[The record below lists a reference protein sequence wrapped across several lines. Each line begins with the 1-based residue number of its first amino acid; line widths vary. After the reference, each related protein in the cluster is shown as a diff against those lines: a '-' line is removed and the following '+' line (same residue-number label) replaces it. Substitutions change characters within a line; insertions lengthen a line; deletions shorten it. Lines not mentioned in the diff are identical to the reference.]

1 MKNLLLVLVLCL
13 TAALIINGCGTP
25 SSTPAATAPASTAA
39 VSPTAAPKTTAPAT
53 SAAASPSA
61 PAASPAAPASST
73 KYGGILRWIEAV
85 PPTTPIGVPAE
96 CSGPSGL
103 APQISLQTLL
113 KEQLDG
119 SITPGLAA
127 SYDVVTDA
135 ANPSITFHLQ
145 KGVKFS
151 DGTDF
156 NATAAK
162 WNLDKI
168 KLSTLYPS
176 TTNNWKSIEIIDD
189 STVRVNLNTWQN
201 GVIRVFGDQLSYQIS
216 PTAFEKKGIDWMRW
230 NLVGTGPFIQT
241 DFQRDV
247 SLTANK
253 NPNYWEA
260 GKPYLDGFKYLWV
273 TDEST
278 RTTLFK
284 SGGAEV
290 LQTNG
295 NGRIAN
301 DLKAAGW
308 NIVTQQN
315 GPNVLVMDSAN
326 ADSPWGN
333 LKVRQA
339 AEYAI
344 DKEALSKTFGF
355 GWWQAVYQFSNP
367 NSKAFDPSLA
377 PRKFDVAKAK
387 QLLADAGYPTG
398 FKTTLIASPLQ
409 LNKDVVLAIQA
420 QLADVGIQAE
430 AQFPGMAQ
438 WTDVSSNP
446 WKNALLYTSIFDRG
460 NQNDTFTYFLGVP
473 ATTWKSAAR
482 PAGWKEALD
491 ASKAS
496 AAQDPVQLKKLE
508 NMIYNEMPCIPLISS
523 TSLWAMTKNVQDTGE
538 GTRGQSNWI
547 EPQNAWLG
555 K

>member
-1 MKNLLLVLVLCL
+1 MKKVFLVLVLCL
-13 TAALIINGCGTP
+13 TAVLIITGCGTP
-25 SSTPAATAPASTAA
+25 SATPAASSPATTSAA
-39 VSPTAAPKTTAPAT
+39 SPSAAPKTTAPAT
-53 SAAASPSA
+53 SAAASPS
-61 PAASPAAPASST
+61 SPAAQS
-73 KYGGILRWIEAV
+73 KYGGTLRWIEAV
-85 PPTTPIGVPAE
+85 GPTTPIGVPAE

-103 APQISLQTLL
+103 SPQISLQTLL

-135 ANPSITFHLQ
+135 ANPSITFRLQ

-151 DGTDF
+151 DGTDY

-189 STVRVNLNTWQN
+189 YTVRVNLNVWQN

-216 PTAFEKKGIDWMRW
+216 PAAFEKKGIDWMRW

-247 SLTANK
+247 SLTATK

-278 RTTLFK
+278 RTTLYK

-301 DLKAAGW
+301 ELKAAGW

-326 ADSPWGN
+326 ADSPWSN

-344 DKEALSKTFGF
+344 DKEALANTFGF
-355 GWWQAVYQFSNP
+355 GWWKAVYQFSNP
-367 NSKAFDPSLA
+367 NSKAFDPNIA

-420 QLADVGIQAE
+420 QLLDVGIQAE
-430 AQFPGMAQ
+430 VQFPGMAQ

-496 AAQDPVQLKKLE
+496 PAQDPVQLKKLE
-508 NMIYNEMPCIPLISS
+508 NMINNEMPCIPLISS
-523 TSLWAMTKNVQDTGE
+523 TSLWAMTKNVHDTGE

-547 EPQNAWLG
+547 NPQDAWLS